1 MNEQELRD
9 YIKDFTKEEFL
20 KSDIVQDWCPSHF
33 SLIEETNRFCSKAK
47 YCVRCWKLAIYE
59 NNLKFKDDNNNNNNN
74 NKAETKDLQ
83 DQIESLQAENLALKN
98 ILKTITDLNTQTT
111 KQLEMVNSIF
121 NCQSK

>member
-9 YIKDFTKEEFL
+9 YIKGFTKEEFL
-20 KSDIVQDWCPSHF
+20 KSDIVEGKCPIDF
-33 SLIEETNRFCSKAK
+33 GLIEEKASCNN
-47 YCVRCWKLAIYE
+47 CVSCWKLATHE
-59 NNLKFKDDNNNNNNN
+59 NNLKFKDDNNNDNNNE
-74 NKAETKDLQ
+74 AETKDLQ
-83 DQIESLQAENLALKN
+83 DQIESLQVENLALKN

>member
-9 YIKDFTKEEFL
+9 YIKDFTKKEFL
-20 KSDIVQDWCPSHF
+20 KSDIVQRKCPRDF
-33 SLIEETNRFCSKAK
+33 GLINNFGDELGGD
-47 YCVRCWKLAIYE
+47 CVSCWNLAIYE
-59 NNLKFKDDNNNNNNN
+59 NNLKFEDSNDNN
-74 NKAETKDLQ
+74 NKAKTKDLQ

-121 NCQSK
+121 NH

>member
-20 KSDIVQDWCPSHF
+20 KSDIVQSKCPSDF
-33 SLIEETNRFCSKAK
+33 GLIESANNPRDN
-47 YCVRCWKLAIYE
+47 CVSCWKLATYE
-59 NNLKFKDDNNNNNNN
+59 NNLEFEDNNDNNNNDNNN
-74 NKAETKDLQ
+74 ETETKDLQ
-83 DQIESLQAENLALKN
+83 DQIESLQVENLALKN

-111 KQLEMVNSIF
+111 KQLEMVNSIP

>member
-1 MNEQELRD
+1 MDEQELRD

-20 KSDIVQDWCPSHF
+20 KSDIVQRKCPRDF
-33 SLIEETNRFCSKAK
+33 GLINNFCDDFGDCA
-47 YCVRCWKLAIYE
+47 RCWELAVDENDLEFE
-59 NNLKFKDDNNNNNNN
+59 NNNDN

-98 ILKTITDLNTQTT
+98 ILKTIIDLNTQTI

-121 NCQSK
+121 NYQSK

>member
-1 MNEQELRD
+1 MNEQELRN

-20 KSDIVQDWCPSHF
+20 KSDITQRKCPRDF
-33 SLIEETNRFCSKAK
+33 GLINNFCDEFGGGD
-47 YCVRCWKLAIYE
+47 CVRCWKLAIYE

-74 NKAETKDLQ
+74 KAETKDLQ
-83 DQIESLQAENLALKN
+83 DKIESLQAENLALRN
-98 ILKTITDLNTQTT
+98 ILKTIIDLNTQTT

>member
-1 MNEQELRD
+1 MDEQELRD

-20 KSDIVQDWCPSHF
+20 KSDIIQRRCPSGF
-33 SLIEETNRFCSKAK
+33 GLINIFCDDFGD
-47 YCVRCWKLAIYE
+47 CVRCWKLATYE
-59 NNLKFKDDNNNNNNN
+59 NNLKFKDDNNNDNN

-83 DQIESLQAENLALKN
+83 DQIESLQVENLALKN
-98 ILKTITDLNTQTT
+98 ILKTIIDLNTQTT

>member
-20 KSDIVQDWCPSHF
+20 KSDIIQRKCPSDF
-33 SLIEETNRFCSKAK
+33 GLINNSCNDFDDCI
-47 YCVRCWKLAIYE
+47 RCWKLAIYK
-59 NNLKFKDDNNNNNNN
+59 NNLEFEDNNNNN

-83 DQIESLQAENLALKN
+83 DQIESLQVENLVLKN
-98 ILKTITDLNTQTT
+98 ILKTIIDLNTQTT

-121 NCQSK
+121 NC

>member
-20 KSDIVQDWCPSHF
+20 KSDIVQGKCPIDF
-33 SLIEETNRFCSKAK
+33 GLIEEKAS
-47 YCVRCWKLAIYE
+47 YNNCVSCWKLATYE

-111 KQLEMVNSIF
+111 KQLEMVNSIP

>member
-20 KSDIVQDWCPSHF
+20 KSDIVQGKCPIDF
-33 SLIEETNRFCSKAK
+33 GLIEEKASSKN
-47 YCVRCWKLAIYE
+47 CVSCWKLATYE
-59 NNLKFKDDNNNNNNN
+59 NNLKFKDDNNNDN

-83 DQIESLQAENLALKN
+83 DQIESLQVENLALKN
-98 ILKTITDLNTQTT
+98 ILKTIIDLNTQTT

>member
-9 YIKDFTKEEFL
+9 YIKDFTREEFL
-20 KSDIVQDWCPSHF
+20 KSDIVQRRCPSDF
-33 SLIEETNRFCSKAK
+33 DLIESANNPRDN
-47 YCVRCWKLAIYE
+47 CVSCWKLATYE
-59 NNLKFKDDNNNNNNN
+59 NNLKFKDDNNNDN

-121 NCQSK
+121 NCQPK

>member
-9 YIKDFTKEEFL
+9 YIKGFTKEEFL
-20 KSDIVQDWCPSHF
+20 KSDIVQGKCPSDF
-33 SLIEETNRFCSKAK
+33 GLIEEASCNN
-47 YCVRCWKLAIYE
+47 CVSCWKLATYE
-59 NNLKFKDDNNNNNNN
+59 NNLKFKDNNNNDNNNINN
-74 NKAETKDLQ
+74 NKTETKDLQ
-83 DQIESLQAENLALKN
+83 DQIESLQVENLALKN

>member
-9 YIKDFTKEEFL
+9 YIKGFTKEEFL
-20 KSDIVQDWCPSHF
+20 KSDIVEGKCPIDF
-33 SLIEETNRFCSKAK
+33 GLIEEKASCNN
-47 YCVRCWKLAIYE
+47 CVSCWKLATYE
-59 NNLKFKDDNNNNNNN
+59 NNLKFKDDNNNDNNNE
-74 NKAETKDLQ
+74 AETKDLQ

-111 KQLEMVNSIF
+111 KQLEMVNSIP

>member
-20 KSDIVQDWCPSHF
+20 KSDIVEEKCPIDF
-33 SLIEETNRFCSKAK
+33 GLIESANNPRDN
-47 YCVRCWKLAIYE
+47 CVSCWKLATYE
-59 NNLKFKDDNNNNNNN
+59 NNLKFKDDNNNDNNNE
-74 NKAETKDLQ
+74 AETKDLQ

>member
-20 KSDIVQDWCPSHF
+20 KSDIVQRKCPSDF
-33 SLIEETNRFCSKAK
+33 GIIEEKASCNN
-47 YCVRCWKLAIYE
+47 CVSCWKLATYE
-59 NNLKFKDDNNNNNNN
+59 NNLKFEDNNDNNNINN
-74 NKAETKDLQ
+74 NKTDTKDLQ
-83 DQIESLQAENLALKN
+83 DQIESLQVENLALKN
-98 ILKTITDLNTQTT
+98 ILKTIIDLNTQTT

>member
-20 KSDIVQDWCPSHF
+20 KSDIVQGKCPSDF
-33 SLIEETNRFCSKAK
+33 GLIEEKASCNN
-47 YCVRCWKLAIYE
+47 CVSCWKLATYE
-59 NNLKFKDDNNNNNNN
+59 NNLEFKNDNNNDN
-74 NKAETKDLQ
+74 NKAGTKDLQ
-83 DQIESLQAENLALKN
+83 DQIELLQVENLALKN
-98 ILKTITDLNTQTT
+98 ILKTIINLNTQTT

>member
-20 KSDIVQDWCPSHF
+20 KSDIVQSKCPSDF
-33 SLIEETNRFCSKAK
+33 GLIEEKASCNN
-47 YCVRCWKLAIYE
+47 CVSCWKLATYE
-59 NNLKFKDDNNNNNNN
+59 NNLEFEDNNDNNNNDNNN
-74 NKAETKDLQ
+74 ETETKDLQ
-83 DQIESLQAENLALKN
+83 DQIESLQVENLALKN
-98 ILKTITDLNTQTT
+98 ILKTIIDLNTQTT